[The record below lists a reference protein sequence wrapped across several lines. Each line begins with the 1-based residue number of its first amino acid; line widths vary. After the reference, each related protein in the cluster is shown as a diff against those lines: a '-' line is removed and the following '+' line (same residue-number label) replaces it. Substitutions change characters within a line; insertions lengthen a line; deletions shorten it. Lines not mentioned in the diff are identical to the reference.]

1 MQDQT
6 AIITGAADGIGWAMA
21 QGFAEAGYRVLIA
34 DLDGDKAA
42 SRAAELG
49 AAHTGAAVDVTR
61 DSDVTALAELADA
74 RFGRCDVLVNNA
86 GIADRHLPTLEQ
98 DMEHF
103 GRVLDVH
110 LKGTFMMSRAIGAR
124 MIAAGSGAIV
134 NIGSIAGVSGMPRR
148 NAYCAA
154 KAGIV
159 SMTRAMACEWAG
171 QGLRVNA
178 IIPGYVETALV
189 RALIAEGKIDADRLR
204 RRIPMGHLAQPG
216 DIAAAALFLV
226 SGQARYITGTTL
238 TVDGGWSAFGDSGD
252 ASAG

>member
-49 AAHTGAAVDVTR
+49 AAHAAAAVDVTR

-148 NAYCAA
+148 NAYGAA

>member
-49 AAHTGAAVDVTR
+49 TAHAGAAVDVTR

-148 NAYCAA
+148 NAYGAA

-252 ASAG
+252 ASSG

>member
-21 QGFAEAGYRVLIA
+21 RGFAEAGYRVLIA

-49 AAHTGAAVDVTR
+49 AAHAGAAVDVTR

-148 NAYCAA
+148 NAYGAA

>member
-1 MQDQT
+1 MRDQT

-49 AAHTGAAVDVTR
+49 AAHAGAAVDVTR

-110 LKGTFMMSRAIGAR
+110 LKGTFMMSSAIGAR

-148 NAYCAA
+148 NAYGAA